1 MSKGALNGRP
11 EQEEVTVIGHPVAA
25 VQNPK
30 PPKFNERFWSPIS
43 YIFYLWYSP
52 LLTLGYKRTLQYEDV
67 FDTPDVLKTASV
79 YPGFAAR
86 LQRLLKEAENGGEKA
101 KKKFEEAKE
110 GKAARYLLKTIIG
123 QHKGRILFAMTVQ
136 LCYAGLSFVG
146 PIMLKN
152 IVQFLTA
159 SDIAEAGGPPV
170 PQSAV
175 SKAWLYAM
183 GMFLAPVVGTLAA
196 AQANRIAIG
205 TSVMIRSEITATI
218 YRKALSLSTRSR
230 QATETGR
237 VVNLMSA
244 DVNSLQMFFYPFA
257 SQLLTGPATLIT
269 ALVLLWFQIK
279 WATFIGLA
287 ILMLSTPATA
297 FFLKKFTG
305 FRREMLKHT
314 DQRVKL
320 MNQLLVGIR
329 VLKMYAWESAQEA
342 ALLEVRR
349 KELGELRKGVPYRVG
364 MQALLFSAPLLSMV
378 VCFIVYGSVEPDAFQ
393 PANVFTAIS
402 LFAIMR
408 FPLIFLPFA
417 LIQFANALVSMRRLT
432 QFFMLEDRKEIVLD
446 KETPGIKIIDGEFF
460 WADPPPKIE
469 MPEVGKKKK
478 KGGKK
483 DAKASGDGKNSTAAA
498 ATDGATSEE
507 TDSGKMTP
515 VSVDSN
521 GNHSPVGVSS
531 PDSKSASAD
540 KEVTVILPGMTEA
553 ADGTAAPG
561 KGIAWQ
567 LRNVNVSI
575 NSGELV
581 CVVGRVGAGKTSL
594 VQAILGEMETS
605 SGTIEVGGSIA
616 YASQQAWIINA
627 TVKENVSFGKKFDEE
642 KWQKCVD
649 ACCLA
654 ADLEVL
660 QAGADTE
667 IGEKGINLSG
677 GQKQR
682 ISLARALYQDADVY
696 ILDDPLSAV
705 DVHVGRHIFEK
716 FIDGAIKE
724 KARLLV
730 TNQLQYLHHAH
741 KIVLI
746 DAGEIIAQGTYEE
759 CLQNESFARLL
770 AEHNSQA
777 GEVSDAAAESK
788 RVVAASDAAAADL
801 VTSTASGTTATTAG
815 GLSAP
820 GAAPTPAAV
829 EEKKTNGVTTMVPSP
844 QRDVESIERRGIAD
858 AVTAIPGAMGRNGM
872 NETGLERGST
882 FARLPSMFTRKT
894 KTTQGNLGG
903 ALSSAKSGTYGAQL
917 QRFET
922 MRIENKKADA
932 IAAGKKGAGTIKNTE
947 GGLIMKEDQEIGQVN
962 GKVYW
967 QYITAYGVI
976 SFFGLLFFWSCEQSV
991 RILTNW
997 YLSRWTTAEVNASIA
1012 RNAGAPVEFNRW
1024 DYVGGYLGLA
1034 LGFTALTTARALM
1047 NLLSALK
1054 ASRLIHHRSLST
1066 LVRAPV
1072 TFFDTTPVG
1081 RILNRFSKDTDDI
1094 DFLLSMSMTE
1104 FGNCI
1109 MQLIATLVFLS
1120 VVQPIILAGVAPLM
1134 IIYYFVQRYYRRSY
1148 IELQRLDSVSRS
1160 PIYAHFSES
1169 LSGVETIRAYRLTE
1183 AFALSSDARVD
1194 TNHRAYFTC
1203 RMANE
1208 WLSMRLDCIGACIVF
1223 LTAALAIVRRDIL
1236 TASLAALTMSE
1247 ALDVTLFLKAAVTSG
1262 AMFESRFNSVERL
1275 AAYWS
1280 LPQEA
1285 EAKKP
1290 DVEPK
1295 EDWPNEGAL
1304 QFQDVW
1310 MRYRPELDPVL
1321 KGVSFKVSPGDKI
1334 GIVGRTGSGKSS
1346 LIVTLFRLVEPFQGK
1361 IILDGIDIL
1370 TLGLDDVRGRIAAIP
1385 QDPVLFS
1392 GSVRQN
1398 LDPYQRHSDAELWD
1412 ALSHVALKEV
1422 ISALPEGLSARVAEG
1437 GENFSVGQRQLL
1449 CVARALLRNPRVLV
1463 ADEATASVDSETDAL
1478 IQRTIRREFRHCT
1491 VMTIAHRINTVLDST
1506 KVLVMDDG
1514 LVKEFD
1520 EVPSLMGRK
1529 ESTFRAMVVE
1539 AGLDGS
1545 PAISRS
1551 ASAVSLNT
1559 NNDGSPG
1566 DGTRTGGRGV
1576 VRGLNTFV
1584 KKYQD
1589 DYGLK

>member
-1 MSKGALNGRP
+1 
-11 EQEEVTVIGHPVAA
+11 
-25 VQNPK
+25 
-30 PPKFNERFWSPIS
+30 
-43 YIFYLWYSP
+43 
-52 LLTLGYKRTLQYEDV
+52 
-67 FDTPDVLKTASV
+67 
-79 YPGFAAR
+79 
-86 LQRLLKEAENGGEKA
+86 
-101 KKKFEEAKE
+101 
-110 GKAARYLLKTIIG
+110 
-123 QHKGRILFAMTVQ
+123 MTVQ

-146 PIMLKN
+146 PIMLNN
-152 IVQFLTA
+152 IVQFLTD
-159 SDIAEAGGPPV
+159 SDIAEAGGTPV
-170 PQSAV
+170 SDSAV
-175 SKAWLYAM
+175 TKAWLFAV
-183 GMFLAPVVGTLAA
+183 GMFLAPVVGSIAA
-196 AQANRIAIG
+196 AQANRIAIS
-205 TSVMIRSEITATI
+205 TSIMIRAEITAAI
-218 YRKALSLSTRSR
+218 YRKALNLSTRSR

-257 SQLLTGPATLIT
+257 SQLLTGPVTLIT

-279 WATFIGLA
+279 WATFIGLG
-287 ILMLSTPATA
+287 ILMLSTPATG

-305 FRREMLKHT
+305 FRREMLKYT

-342 ALLEVRR
+342 ALLDVRR
-349 KELGELRKGVPYRVG
+349 KELGELKKGVPYRVG

-378 VCFIVYGSVEPDAFQ
+378 VAFSVYGSVEPDAFQ

-432 QFFMLEDRKEIVLD
+432 QFFMLEDRKEVIED
-446 KETPGIKIIDGEFF
+446 KETPGIEIIDGEFF

-469 MPEVGKKKK
+469 MPEVGKKKNK
-478 KGGKK
+478 KEKGGKK
-483 DAKASGDGKNSTAAA
+483 STAAD
-498 ATDGATSEE
+498 TTED
-507 TDSGKMTP
+507 TDSGKLTP

-521 GNHSPVGVSS
+521 EKISPVGSTS
-531 PDSKSASAD
+531 PESKSTCAD
-540 KEVTVILPGMTEA
+540 KEVAIVLPGMTEN
-553 ADGTAAPG
+553 ADGTAAVN

-567 LRNVNVSI
+567 LRNVNVSV
-575 NSGELV
+575 NTGELV
-581 CVVGRVGAGKTSL
+581 CVVGRVGSGKTSL
-594 VQAILGEMETS
+594 IQAILGEMENAA
-605 SGTIEVGGSIA
+605 GKIKVGGSIA

-627 TVKENVSFGKKFDEE
+627 TVKENVSFGKKYDEE

-682 ISLARALYQDADVY
+682 ISLARALYQDSDVY

-705 DVHVGRHIFEK
+705 DVHVGRHIFEN
-716 FIDGAIKE
+716 FIDGAIKD

-730 TNQLQYLHHAH
+730 TNQLQYLSHAH
-741 KIVLI
+741 KIVLM
-746 DAGEIIAQGTYEE
+746 DAGEIVIQGTFEE
-759 CLQNESFARLL
+759 CLLNESFARLL
-770 AEHNSQA
+770 AEHNSQS
-777 GEVSDAAAESK
+777 GDISDAAAESN
-788 RVVAASDAAAADL
+788 RVVAAADAAAL
-801 VTSTASGTTATTAG
+801 VT
-815 GLSAP
+815 
-820 GAAPTPAAV
+820 PTPVADPSSDAG
-829 EEKKTNGVTTMVPSP
+829 EEKKNIGAATVVPSP
-844 QRDVESIERRGIAD
+844 QRDVESVERRGVAD

-872 NETGLERGST
+872 NEARLDRGST
-882 FARLPSMFTRKT
+882 FARFPSMFTRKN
-894 KTTQGNLGG
+894 KNSESNLNGT
-903 ALSSAKSGTYGAQL
+903 LSNGKSGTYGAQL
-917 QRFET
+917 ERFET

-932 IAAGKKGAGTIKNTE
+932 IAAASKKGVETVKKTE
-947 GGLIMKEDQEIGQVN
+947 GGLMMKEDQEVGQVT
-962 GKVYW
+962 GDVYW
-967 QYITAYGVI
+967 KYIKTYGII

-997 YLSRWTTAEVNASIA
+997 YLSQWTTAEVEASIDPDA
-1012 RNAGAPVEFNRW
+1012 EVDRW
-1024 DYVGGYLGLA
+1024 QFIGGYIGLA
-1034 LGFTALTTARALM
+1034 LGFTLLTTLRALM
-1047 NLLSALK
+1047 NLLSALR
-1054 ASRLIHHRSLST
+1054 ASRLIHHRSLGT

-1081 RILNRFSKDTDDI
+1081 RILNRFSKDTDDV
-1094 DFLLSMSMTE
+1094 DFLLSMSMSE

-1109 MQLIATLVFLS
+1109 MQLLATLIFLS

-1134 IIYYFVQRYYRRSY
+1134 VIYYIVQRYYRRSY

-1183 AFALSSDARVD
+1183 AFASSSDARVD
-1194 TNHRAYFTC
+1194 SNHRAFFTT

-1208 WLSMRLDCIGACIVF
+1208 WLSMRLDFIGACIVF
-1223 LTAALAIVRRDIL
+1223 LTAALAIIRRDLL

-1275 AAYWS
+1275 AAYWT

-1285 EAKKP
+1285 DAKKP

-1304 QFQDVW
+1304 EFQGIW

-1321 KGVSFKVSPGDKI
+1321 KGVSFEVSPGDKI

-1346 LIVTLFRLVEPFQGK
+1346 LIVTLFRLVEPFEGK
-1361 IILDGIDIL
+1361 IVLDGIDIL

-1398 LDPYQRHSDAELWD
+1398 LDPYQRHSDSELWD
-1412 ALSHVALKEV
+1412 ALSHVALKDV

-1437 GENFSVGQRQLL
+1437 GENFSLGQRQLL
-1449 CVARALLRNPRVLV
+1449 CVGRALLRNPRVLV

-1478 IQRTIRREFRHCT
+1478 IQRTIRREFKHCT
-1491 VMTIAHRINTVLDST
+1491 VLTIAHRINTVLDST

-1539 AGLDGS
+1539 AGLDES

-1551 ASAVSLNT
+1551 PSAVSLNG
-1559 NNDGSPG
+1559 NGSSPG
-1566 DGTRTGGRGV
+1566 DGRGV
-1576 VRGLNTFV
+1576 MRGLNTFV

>member
-1 MSKGALNGRP
+1 MLGILYHSIVHSFVLL
-11 EQEEVTVIGHPVAA
+11 
-25 VQNPK
+25 
-30 PPKFNERFWSPIS
+30 KFNSIPSDACMAHNSP
-43 YIFYLWYSP
+43 FQ
-52 LLTLGYKRTLQYEDV
+52 TFQGYKRTLQYEDV

-86 LQRLLKEAENGGEKA
+86 FQRLLKEAENGGEKA
-101 KKKFEEAKE
+101 KRKFEEAKE
-110 GKAARYLLKTIIG
+110 GKAARYLLRTVIG

-170 PQSAV
+170 PESAV
-175 SKAWLYAM
+175 NKAWLYAM
-183 GMFLAPVVGTLAA
+183 GMFLAPVVGTVAA

-205 TSVMIRSEITATI
+205 TSIMIRSEITAAI

-257 SQLLTGPATLIT
+257 SQLLTGPVTLIT

-305 FRREMLKHT
+305 FRREMLKYT

-378 VCFIVYGSVEPDAFQ
+378 VCFIVYGSVEPAAFQ

-432 QFFMLEDRKEIVLD
+432 QFFMLEDRKEIIVG
-446 KETPGIKIIDGEFF
+446 KETPGIEIVDGDFF

-478 KGGKK
+478 KKEKGNKK
-483 DAKASGDGKNSTAAA
+483 STAAD
-498 ATDGATSEE
+498 TNNGATEE

-521 GNHSPVGVSS
+521 DKNNLVGSSS

-540 KEVTVILPGMTEA
+540 KEVAIVLPGMTEA
-553 ADGTAAPG
+553 ADGTAALG

-605 SGTIEVGGSIA
+605 SGIIKVGGSIA

-627 TVKENVSFGKKFDEE
+627 TVKENVSFGKKFDED

-682 ISLARALYQDADVY
+682 ISLARALYQDSDVY

-705 DVHVGRHIFEK
+705 DVHVGRHIFEN
-716 FIDGAIKE
+716 FINGAIKD

-730 TNQLQYLHHAH
+730 TNQLQYLPHAH

-746 DAGEIIAQGTYEE
+746 DAGEIIIQGTYEE

-770 AEHNSQA
+770 AEHNSQV
-777 GEVSDAAAESK
+777 GEISDAAAESK
-788 RVVAASDAAAADL
+788 RVVASSDAAAAAAAAL
-801 VTSTASGTTATTAG
+801 VTSTASGTSVTTG
-815 GLSAP
+815 GP
-820 GAAPTPAAV
+820 VAAPSV
-829 EEKKTNGVTTMVPSP
+829 EETESKSNATVVPSP
-844 QRDVESIERRGIAD
+844 RRDIESIERRGVAD
-858 AVTAIPGAMGRNGM
+858 AVAVIPGAMGRNGM
-872 NETGLERGST
+872 NETRLERGST
-882 FARLPSMFTRKT
+882 FARLPSMFTRKN
-894 KTTQGNLGG
+894 KTTQSGNLDG
-903 ALSSAKSGTYGAQL
+903 ALSSGKSGTYGAQL

-947 GGLIMKEDQEIGQVN
+947 GGLMMKEDQEIGQVT

-967 QYITAYGVI
+967 QYITTYGVI

-997 YLSRWTTAEVNASIA
+997 YLSQWTTAEVNASINPDA
-1012 RNAGAPVEFNRW
+1012 DFNRW

-1034 LGFTALTTARALM
+1034 LGFTALTTMRALM
-1047 NLLSALK
+1047 NLLSALR

-1109 MQLIATLVFLS
+1109 MQLIATLIFLS

-1194 TNHRAYFTC
+1194 SNHRAYFTC

-1208 WLSMRLDCIGACIVF
+1208 WLSMRLDFIGACIVF
-1223 LTAALAIVRRDIL
+1223 LTAALAIVRRDLL

-1285 EAKKP
+1285 DAKKP

-1295 EDWPNEGAL
+1295 EDWPHEGAL

-1321 KGVSFKVSPGDKI
+1321 KGVSFEVSPGDKI

-1361 IILDGIDIL
+1361 IVLDGIDIL
-1370 TLGLDDVRGRIAAIP
+1370 SLGLDDVRGRIAAIP
-1385 QDPVLFS
+1385 QDPILFS

-1422 ISALPEGLSARVAEG
+1422 ISGLPEGLSARVAEG

-1491 VMTIAHRINTVLDST
+1491 VLTIAHRINTVLDST

-1545 PAISRS
+1545 PAMSRS
-1551 ASAVSLNT
+1551 ASAVSLVSKN
-1559 NNDGSPG
+1559 GSSPG
-1566 DGTRTGGRGV
+1566 DNSGGRGV
-1576 VRGLNTFV
+1576 MRGFNTFV
-1584 KKYQD
+1584 KKYKD